1 MIQLLLSRL
10 AQAAAW
16 TLARTWRLEVIGADR
31 VNELRGCG
39 IPAVSTVWHANLLPP
54 LWDRRG
60 EGIALLV
67 SDHADAG
74 YLARAALRWGYRVVR
89 GSTTRGAVRGLRAVV
104 RILAAGGDVAF
115 TPDGPRGPARR
126 AKPGAL
132 GAAWLAGAA
141 VVPIGVA
148 ASSEWQLRSWDRFTI
163 PRPFSRVR
171 VVYGSPI
178 RQRESRRNN
187 GAEAALLAN
196 RLDVTQ
202 REAECP

>member
-10 AQAAAW
+10 AHAAAW
-16 TLARTWRLEVIGADR
+16 TLARTWRLEVIGAGR
-31 VNELRGCG
+31 VNELRGRG
-39 IPAVSTVWHANLLPP
+39 IPVVFAVWHGNMLPP
-54 LWDRRG
+54 LWHRRD
-60 EGIALLV
+60 EGITLLV
-67 SDHADAG
+67 SDHTDAG
-74 YLARAALRWGYRVVR
+74 HLARAALRWGYRVAR

-104 RILAAGGDVAF
+104 KTLAAGGDVAF

-132 GAAWLAGAA
+132 GAARLAGAA

-148 ASSEWQLRSWDRFTI
+148 ASSEWRLRSWDRFTI

-178 RQRESRRNN
+178 RQRGGQRNS
-187 GAEAALLAN
+187 GAEQDVLAY